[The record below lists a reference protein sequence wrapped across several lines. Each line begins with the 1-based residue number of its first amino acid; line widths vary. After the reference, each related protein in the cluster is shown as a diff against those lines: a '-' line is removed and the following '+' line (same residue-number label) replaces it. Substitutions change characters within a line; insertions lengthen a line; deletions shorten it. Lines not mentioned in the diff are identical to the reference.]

1 MKEKELEE
9 ALLNVPI
16 KSIQTIQKYI
26 EENYI
31 PKKELNSHILQ
42 FLGANIYYSLDK
54 RELEL
59 RKCNLKKLFNVDE
72 VILRR

>member
-1 MKEKELEE
+1 MSELEE
-9 ALLNVPI
+9 TLWNVPI
-16 KSIQTIQKYI
+16 KSIQVIEKYI

-31 PKKELNSHILQ
+31 PKKEVNSHLLQ
-42 FLGANIYYSLDK
+42 FLGASIYYNLGK

-59 RKCNLKKLFNVDE
+59 RKCNLKELFNVDE